1 MVSRACV
8 AMMMLPVTNTGPPGL
23 GWTWGNTVSQRGALG
38 VTMWSLEWV
47 DTRMTYQH
55 ENHKNDLV
63 SWATGGLVIL
73 QGQAMYS
80 GRSELTSLA
89 AASLTVLE
97 LFIGLSGAE
106 TMNR

>member
-1 MVSRACV
+1 MHVQITPAEKSTWHKHGILMGSSSAV
-8 AMMMLPVTNTGPPGL
+8 NNGL
-23 GWTWGNTVSQRGALG
+23 TVKRIRI
-38 VTMWSLEWV
+38 TD
-47 DTRMTYQH
+47 DT
-55 ENHKNDLV
+55 DLV

-80 GRSELTSLA
+80 GRSVLTSLD

-106 TMNR
+106 TMNL